1 MICASGIRNCR
12 GKKLPARAITSLRT
26 LQKERSGFRQKAAFS
41 NFQRFAALCRDAATT
56 DYEVIWGVLD
66 VEAAKLKASVL
77 AILAK
82 EFPEPPASQTN

>member
-1 MICASGIRNCR
+1 
-12 GKKLPARAITSLRT
+12 
-26 LQKERSGFRQKAAFS
+26 
-41 NFQRFAALCRDAATT
+41 
-56 DYEVIWGVLD
+56 VIWGVLD